1 MGGIFNT
8 ASRTFTTVDIPMHL
22 LKYGGRRK
30 FNAAVALGDYVI
42 FSPEMAQ
49 EIGIFR
55 VLDRSFS
62 VVDITTSLKFD
73 KFPGTYDTFG
83 GAVAMGN
90 TVIFSPSYTSAVGI
104 LTGHGT
110 TNSAIEAA
118 VAVEYPAGN
127 LQENNSTGALRGSH
141 TPYPV
146 RRLQA
151 SQVEP

>member
-104 LTGHGT
+104 SQGT
-110 TNSAIEAA
+110 VPRIQRS
-118 VAVEYPAGN
+118 
-127 LQENNSTGALRGSH
+127 
-141 TPYPV
+141 
-146 RRLQA
+146 RLQLRWSIPLETCRKTIA
-151 SQVEP
+151 QVHFAAPTLHNQLADFRLHKSSH